1 MCETPTRK
9 KEEKDPIIMFF
20 TWMMNEKRLFY
31 QFVNWVIIHAL
42 SILPMVMA
50 WALLGFPDGA
60 TKIDSRLTG
69 FLVRSVPTVFF
80 FMLFYTFVAAD
91 IVWLIFF
98 LPKLSK
104 CISGKVV
111 EKIQGYS
118 LVHRD

>member
-1 MCETPTRK
+1 MTTMCE
-9 KEEKDPIIMFF
+9 EEAPIITFF
-20 TWMMNEKRLFY
+20 TWMMDEKRLFY

-50 WALLGFPDGA
+50 WALLGFPGGA
-60 TKIDSRLTG
+60 TEPLGITMRQ
-69 FLVRSVPTVFF
+69 FRSVPTVFF